1 MVELTSNVPNRG
13 SSQVAPLSTARP
25 RIIAWLFIVL
35 IRFIY
40 KSVGFRDEPN
50 AKLARD
56 QSSKLDEIK
65 TRLQAV
71 WLDKNTHKF
80 PYKEITQHEDQ
91 IDPKESWWVPKFGHE
106 TPLND
111 FFTLFLIATY
121 HFEFVEMLDNI
132 ASYFHVDPRIL
143 KSCSFAYLYLSNICQ
158 RA

>member
-1 MVELTSNVPNRG
+1 MVELTSNVPNCG

-65 TRLQAV
+65 TRLQVV

-91 IDPKESWWVPKFGHE
+91 IVPKK
-106 TPLND
+106 PW
-111 FFTLFLIATY
+111 
-121 HFEFVEMLDNI
+121 
-132 ASYFHVDPRIL
+132 
-143 KSCSFAYLYLSNICQ
+143 
-158 RA
+158 